1 MQPYQPSNAPILT
14 PPQRRLV
21 AQMQLSAKKTLASIS
36 TGRHRSQT
44 RGTSAEFKE
53 HRQYVP
59 GDPPRAVDW
68 KLFGKTDRLFIRQYE
83 NETSLPVMIL
93 LDQSGSMGFSGSRSG
108 GLSKHGFAVELAA
121 CVATLAT
128 QQQDPVGLITFDST
142 IEQFIP
148 TRNRPS
154 HLAQIFASLARSS
167 PTSQTRV
174 AASISEIA
182 PRMRSRGSIVVL
194 LSDLFDSP
202 ESILT
207 SLRRLDVGGHEVV
220 VFQVLDSDEREFPF
234 RQKLEFTSLEDRSQ
248 RRRLSS
254 RQFKQRYLKNVDE
267 FQEVIAQGLKQSRID
282 FVPCTTD
289 QDVGQLLLHYFSAR
303 DGLRARRSMR

>member
-1 MQPYQPSNAPILT
+1 MQPNESSKAPILT
-14 PPQRRLV
+14 PTQRRLV
-21 AQMQLSAKKTLASIS
+21 AQMQLSAKKSLVSIS
-36 TGRHRSQT
+36 TGRHRSQA

-83 NETSLPVMIL
+83 NETSLPAMIL

-108 GLSKHGFAVELAA
+108 GQSKHGFAVQLAA

-128 QQQDPVGLITFDST
+128 QQQDPVGLVTFDSK
-142 IEQFIP
+142 IRQFIP

-154 HLAQIFASLARSS
+154 HLAQIFSSLARSS
-167 PTSQTRV
+167 PASETRV
-174 AASISEIA
+174 APAISEIA
-182 PRMRSRGSIVVL
+182 LRIRSRGSIVIL
-194 LSDLFDSP
+194 ISDLLDTP
-202 ESILT
+202 QDIL
-207 SLRRLDVGGHEVV
+207 SALRRLDVGGHEVI
-220 VFQVLDSDEREFPF
+220 VFQVLDPDEREFPF
-234 RQKLEFTSLEDRSQ
+234 RQKIEFTSLEDASD

-254 RQFKQRYLKNVDE
+254 RQFKQRYLKNASE
-267 FQEVIAQGLKQSRID
+267 FQDVIAQGLAQSRID

-289 QDVGQLLLHYFSAR
+289 QDVGGLLLHYFSAR
-303 DGLRARRSMR
+303 DGAPSRRSMR